1 MKQYSDGKSLHKL
14 LLDGV
19 NKLADN
25 VASTYGPR
33 GRNVILRK
41 KNGKPIITKDGVT
54 VARFVN
60 LEDPF
65 QDAAVEIVK
74 QASEK
79 TNSDAGDGTTTSTI
93 LARAVFSK
101 SLELIE
107 KGLSPVEVKRGL
119 DKVCEFVCDKITE
132 SSKPISSAEDVSF
145 VAKISANNDQVIG
158 DLVSTAVDKVGK
170 GGSVTIEDGRS
181 TETTLD
187 LVEGFRFQ
195 SGYLSNY
202 FVTDERRNVCRY
214 ENPLLFLCDAQVDQV
229 QTILPVLEIA
239 AREQKPVVFV
249 CDDIE
254 GQALSALIM
263 NSVRGSMKVAAV
275 KSPKYG
281 EERRSIMEDLAIA
294 TGAKYY
300 RTMLGDDLRNVT
312 INDLGTCKS
321 IEISKYGT
329 IVVGGGGNASELM
342 SRIEDL
348 KQQVKDA
355 ETLPDAE
362 SIQERVTRLSSGV
375 AIIRVGAATEIEM
388 IEKKHRI
395 EDALEAVRSAQH
407 EGVVPGGGLALYRM
421 SKTIVS
427 DCMDLDMTEEQRYAA
442 EIFLDVLQSPI
453 RTMSENAGYTY
464 EQVDSII
471 SDKPEDTGFDF
482 LTGKPVD
489 MYDSGIIDPAKV
501 TKNALRNAVSAAGT
515 LLTTNFAII
524 EHDTVD
530 GTI

>member
-1 MKQYSDGKSLHKL
+1 MKQYSDGKDLHKL
-14 LLDGV
+14 MLDGV
-19 NKLADN
+19 NTLADN
-25 VASTYGPR
+25 VASTYGPK

-41 KNGKPIITKDGVT
+41 KDGKPIITKDGVT

-65 QDAAVEIVK
+65 KNAAVEIVK

-93 LARAVFSK
+93 LARAVFSR

-107 KGLSPVEVKRGL
+107 RGLSPVEVKRGL
-119 DKVCEFVCDKITE
+119 DRVCDLVCEKIDE
-132 SSKPISSAEDVSF
+132 VSRPINSVEDIAF

-158 DLVSTAVDKVGK
+158 DLIATAVDKVGK

-202 FVTDERRNVCRY
+202 FVTDERRNVSRY
-214 ENPLLFLCDAQVDQV
+214 ESPLLFLCDAQIDQV
-229 QTILPVLEIA
+229 QLILPVLEIA
-239 AREQKPVVFV
+239 AREQKPLVFI
-249 CDDIE
+249 CDDVE

-281 EERRSIMEDLAIA
+281 EERKEIMKDLAVA
-294 TGAKYY
+294 TGARYF
-300 RTMLGDDLRNVT
+300 RTMLGEDIKEVT
-312 INDLGTCKS
+312 VNDLGTCKT
-321 IEISKYGT
+321 IEISKYST
-329 IVVGGGGNASELM
+329 IIVGGGGDHLSLLT
-342 SRIEDL
+342 SIEYL

-355 ETLPDAE
+355 ESLVDAGQ
-362 SIQERVTRLSSGV
+362 IQERITRLSSGV
-375 AIIRVGAATEIEM
+375 AVVRVGAPTEIEM

-395 EDALEAVRSAQH
+395 EDALEAVRSAQQD
-407 EGVVPGGGLALYRM
+407 GVVSGGGLTLYRI
-421 SKTIVS
+421 SKKIMQDIES
-427 DCMDLDMTEEQRYAA
+427 LDLSKDQGFAA
-442 EIFLDVLQSPI
+442 DIFLDVLQSPI
-453 RTMSENAGYTY
+453 ATMAQNAGFDYSKVDELIQT
-464 EQVDSII
+464 EQDHV
-471 SDKPEDTGFDF
+471 GFNF
-482 LTGKPVD
+482 LSGKVVD
-489 MYDSGIIDPAKV
+489 MYESGIIDPAKV

-524 EHDTVD
+524 ED
-530 GTI
+530 

>member
-1 MKQYSDGKSLHKL
+1 MKQYSDGKDLHKEL
-14 LLDGV
+14 LAGV

-25 VASTYGPR
+25 VASTYGPK

-41 KNGKPIITKDGVT
+41 KDGRPVITKDGVT

-119 DKVCEFVCDKITE
+119 DKVCNFVCDKITQ
-132 SSKPISSAEDVSF
+132 SSRPISSADDVAF

-158 DLVSTAVDKVGK
+158 DLIATAVDKVGK

-214 ENPLLFLCDAQVDQV
+214 ENALLFLCDAQVDQI
-229 QTILPVLEIA
+229 QSILPVLEIA
-239 AREQKPVVFV
+239 AREQKPIVFI

-275 KSPKYG
+275 KSPQYG
-281 EERRSIMEDLAIA
+281 EERRLVMEDLAIA
-294 TGAKYY
+294 TGAKYF
-300 RTMLGDDLRNVT
+300 RTTLGDEVKDVT

-321 IEISKYGT
+321 VEVSKYGT
-329 IVVGGGGNASELM
+329 IVVGGGGSYLELL
-342 SRIEDL
+342 SRVEDL

-362 SIQERVTRLSSGV
+362 MIQERATRLSSGV
-375 AIIRVGAATEIEM
+375 AVIRVGAATEIEM
-388 IEKKHRI
+388 VEKKHRI
-395 EDALEAVRSAQH
+395 EDALEAVRSAQQD
-407 EGVVPGGGLALYRM
+407 GVVPGGGLTLYRL
-421 SKTIVS
+421 SKTIVE
-427 DCMDLDMTEEQRYAA
+427 DCKGLELTSEQQYAA

-453 RTMSENAGYTY
+453 KTMAENAGYSY
-464 EQVDSII
+464 EEVDEVI
-471 SDKPEDTGFDF
+471 SGKSADVGFNF
-482 LTGKPVD
+482 LTGQSVD
-489 MYDSGIIDPAKV
+489 MYDNGIIDPAKV

-524 EHDTVD
+524 EDD
-530 GTI
+530 A

>member
-1 MKQYSDGKSLHKL
+1 MKQYSDGKDLHKEL
-14 LLDGV
+14 LAGV

-25 VASTYGPR
+25 VASTYGPK

-41 KNGKPIITKDGVT
+41 KDGRPVITKDGVT

-119 DKVCEFVCDKITE
+119 DKVCNFVCDKITQ
-132 SSKPISSAEDVSF
+132 SSRPISSADDVAF

-158 DLVSTAVDKVGK
+158 DLIATAVDKVGK

-214 ENPLLFLCDAQVDQV
+214 ENALLFLCDAQVDQI
-229 QTILPVLEIA
+229 QSILPVLEIA
-239 AREQKPVVFV
+239 AREQKPIVFV

-275 KSPKYG
+275 KSPQYG
-281 EERRSIMEDLAIA
+281 EERRLVMEDLAIA
-294 TGAKYY
+294 TGAKYF
-300 RTMLGDDLRNVT
+300 RTTLGDEVKDVT

-321 IEISKYGT
+321 VEVSKYGT
-329 IVVGGGGNASELM
+329 IVVGGGGSYLELL
-342 SRIEDL
+342 SRVEDL

-362 SIQERVTRLSSGV
+362 MIQERATRLSSGV
-375 AIIRVGAATEIEM
+375 AVIRVGAATEIEM
-388 IEKKHRI
+388 VEKKHRI
-395 EDALEAVRSAQH
+395 EDALEAVRSAQQD
-407 EGVVPGGGLALYRM
+407 GVVPGGGLTLYRL
-421 SKTIVS
+421 SKTIVE
-427 DCMDLDMTEEQRYAA
+427 DCKGLELTSEQQYAA

-453 RTMSENAGYTY
+453 KTMAENAGYSY
-464 EQVDSII
+464 EEVDEVI
-471 SDKPEDTGFDF
+471 SGKSDDVGFNF
-482 LTGKPVD
+482 LTGQSVD
-489 MYDSGIIDPAKV
+489 MYDNGIIDPAKV

-524 EHDTVD
+524 EDD
-530 GTI
+530 A

>member
-1 MKQYSDGKSLHKL
+1 MKQYSDGKDLHKDL
-14 LLDGV
+14 LEGV

-25 VASTYGPR
+25 VASTYGPK

-41 KNGKPIITKDGVT
+41 KDGKPIITKDGVT

-65 QDAAVEIVK
+65 QNAAVEIVK

-93 LARAVFSK
+93 LARAIFSK
-101 SLELIE
+101 SLELID

-119 DKVCEFVCDKITE
+119 DKVCTLVCDKITDV
-132 SSKPISSAEDVSF
+132 SRPISSADDVAF
-145 VAKISANNDQVIG
+145 VAKISANNDHVIG
-158 DLVSTAVDKVGK
+158 DLIATAVDKVGK

-214 ENPLLFLCDAQVDQV
+214 ENALLFVCDAQVDQI
-229 QTILPVLEIA
+229 QSILPVLEIA
-239 AREQKPVVFV
+239 AREQKPIVFV

-281 EERRSIMEDLAIA
+281 EERRAVMEDLAIA
-294 TGAKYY
+294 TGAKYF
-300 RTMLGDDLRNVT
+300 RTNLGDDLKSAT
-312 INDLGTCKS
+312 INDLGTCQTV
-321 IEISKYGT
+321 EISKYGT
-329 IVVGGGGNASELM
+329 IAVGGGGDYVDLL
-342 SRIEDL
+342 SRVEDL
-348 KQQVKDA
+348 KVQVKDA

-362 SIQERVTRLSSGV
+362 TIQERITRLSSGV
-375 AIIRVGAATEIEM
+375 AVIRVGAPTEIEM
-388 IEKKHRI
+388 VEKKHRI
-395 EDALEAVRSAQH
+395 EDALEAVRSAQQ
-407 EGVVPGGGLALYRM
+407 EGVVPGGGLMLYRL
-421 SKTIVS
+421 SNTIEKDVKAL
-427 DCMDLDMTEEQRYAA
+427 DLNKDQSFAA
-442 EIFLDVLQSPI
+442 EIFLDILQSPI
-453 RTMSENAGYTY
+453 ATMADNAGFDYDNVSKLIKKEKTN
-464 EQVDSII
+464 V
-471 SDKPEDTGFDF
+471 GFNF
-482 LTGKPVD
+482 LTGEGVD
-489 MYDSGIIDPAKV
+489 MYDAGIIDPAKV
-501 TKNALRNAVSAAGT
+501 TKNALKNAVSAAGT

-524 EHDTVD
+524 EE
-530 GTI
+530 

>member
-93 LARAVFSK
+93 LARSLFSK
-101 SLELIE
+101 SMELIE
-107 KGLSPVEVKRGL
+107 KGMNPVEVKRGL
-119 DKVCEFVCDKITE
+119 DKVCELVCEKVTE
-132 SSKPISSAEDVSF
+132 KSRPISSAEDVIF
-145 VAKISANNDQVIG
+145 VAKISSNNDQVIG
-158 DLVSTAVDKVGK
+158 DLVATAVDKVGR

-195 SGYLSNY
+195 SGFLSNY

-214 ENPLLFLCDAQVDQV
+214 ENALLFLCDAQVDQV
-229 QTILPVLEIA
+229 QAVLPVLEIA
-239 AREQKPVVFV
+239 AREQKPVVLV
-249 CDDIE
+249 CDNVE
-254 GQALSALIM
+254 GQALSAMVM

-275 KSPKYG
+275 KSPLYG
-281 EERRSIMEDLAIA
+281 EERRNLMQDLAVA
-294 TGAKYY
+294 TGAKYFK
-300 RTMLGDDLRNVT
+300 TMLGEQISDVT
-312 INDLGTCKS
+312 INDLGTCQS
-321 IEISKYGT
+321 IEVSKYST
-329 IVVGGGGNASELM
+329 IVVGGGGDYEDMNSK
-342 SRIEDL
+342 IEDL
-348 KQQVKDA
+348 QQQVKDA
-355 ETLPDAE
+355 ETLVEAE
-362 SIQERVTRLSSGV
+362 HIQSRITRLSSGV
-375 AIIRVGAATEIEM
+375 AIIRVGAPTEIEM

-395 EDALEAVRSAQH
+395 EDALEAVRSAQQ
-407 EGVVPGGGLALYRM
+407 EGIVPGGGLTLYRI
-421 SKTIVS
+421 SQTLRSDVS
-427 DCMDLDMTEEQRYAA
+427 ALNLEGDQRYAV
-442 EIFLDVLQSPI
+442 EVFEEVLQSPI
-453 RTMSENAGYTY
+453 KSMAENAGLSFT
-464 EQVDSII
+464 EVEARI
-471 SDKPEDTGFDF
+471 SSEEEDEGFDF
-482 LTGKPVD
+482 LGDEIVN
-489 MYDSGIIDPAKV
+489 MYESGIIDPAKV

-515 LLTTNFAII
+515 LITTNFAII
-524 EHDTVD
+524 EE
-530 GTI
+530 GEG

>member
-1 MKQYSDGKSLHKL
+1 MKQFSDGKELHRL
-14 LLDGV
+14 MLDGV

-25 VASTYGPR
+25 VASTYGPK
-33 GRNVILRK
+33 GRNVILRNK
-41 KNGKPIITKDGVT
+41 DGKPVITKDGVT

-101 SLELIE
+101 SLDLIE

-119 DKVCEFVCDKITE
+119 DKVCDMVCDKIE
-132 SSKPISSAEDVSF
+132 DMSRPISSATDIAF

-158 DLVSTAVDKVGK
+158 DLVATAVDKVGK

-202 FVTDERRNVCRY
+202 FVTDERRNICRY

-239 AREQKPVVFV
+239 AREQKPIVFI
-249 CDDIE
+249 CDSVE

-263 NSVRGSMKVAAV
+263 NSVRGSMKVAAI
-275 KSPKYG
+275 KSPSYG
-281 EERRSIMEDLAIA
+281 EERRSMMEDLSIA
-294 TGAKYY
+294 TGAKYF
-300 RTMLGDDLRNVT
+300 RTMLGDQLRDIT
-312 INDLGTCKS
+312 INDLGTCHQ
-321 IEISKYGT
+321 IEVSKYGT
-329 IVVGGGGNASELM
+329 IIVGGGGDHSEM
-342 SRIEDL
+342 QSRIEDIEN
-348 KQQVKDA
+348 QVSTSQSLADA
-355 ETLPDAE
+355 EALQNR
-362 SIQERVTRLSSGV
+362 ITRLSSGV
-375 AIIRVGAATEIEM
+375 AIIRVGAPTEVEM
-388 IEKKHRI
+388 VEKKHRI
-395 EDALEAVRSAQH
+395 EDALEAVRSAQQ
-407 EGVVPGGGLALYRM
+407 EGLVSGGGLTLYRI
-421 SKTIVS
+421 SQALTDDIGAL
-427 DCMDLDMTEEQRYAA
+427 DLTKDEQYAA
-442 EIFLDVLQSPI
+442 EIFLHVLRSPI
-453 RTMSENAGYTY
+453 TAMAHNAGYTY
-464 EQVDSII
+464 EDVDKLIM
-471 SDKPEDTGFDF
+471 DEHPEVGFDF
-482 LTGKPVD
+482 LNGSSTN
-489 MYDSGIIDPAKV
+489 MYESGIIDPAKV

-515 LLTTNFAII
+515 LLTTNYAII
-524 EHDTVD
+524 EE
-530 GTI
+530 